1 MAWVGSVNQSITNG
15 AGSVLFALKTALL
28 AAGWS
33 IEASGSGTAG
43 VSSAGDNI
51 PTAVVFGKAGAWAR
65 MREPVGASPQREYI
79 FQNST
84 LNGANAIIK
93 YSRATGFLYNTGGNT
108 PGFGTAIVAPITGTA
123 PLGDG
128 QVVLGTGSDNVPGAV
143 GFAQSSGYVHAIAS
157 DTVSPGSYG
166 AYAFYM
172 INYTAGAPA
181 ASLGVFLTEPVAVG
195 STSVLD
201 QDPTVRVFGAGTAVA
216 PAAVNT
222 WSWWQAYGLAGAT
235 YVTLGGPS
243 QIAQG
248 SPMNSVFTIAT
259 VSPYD
264 SKVPM
269 YPMMVGKAL
278 YMPKGYT
285 TGAFQFNTTQNL
297 VDTFNLSSV
306 DARIAVSVTPGGGYC
321 AVIPWITNVI
331 PLV

>member
-15 AGSVLFALKTALL
+15 AGSVLFAIKTALL

-128 QVVLGTGSDNVPGAV
+128 VVVVGTGSDNVPVAV
-143 GFAQSSGYVHAIAS
+143 AFAQASGYTHAIAS

-166 AYAFYM
+166 SYAFYS
-172 INYTAGAPA
+172 INYVAAPYA
-181 ASLGVFLTEPVAVG
+181 AALNVLIAEPVAVG

-201 QDPTVRVFGAGTAVA
+201 QDPTIRYFGLGGGVA
-216 PAAVNT
+216 PIALPS

-235 YVTLGGPS
+235 YVTFGGTC
-243 QIAQG
+243 QISYGA
-248 SPMNSVFTIAT
+248 PLVTVFTIAT

-269 YPMMVGKAL
+269 YPMMVSRGL

-285 TGAFQFNTTQNL
+285 TGALVFNTTQNL
-297 VDTFNLSSV
+297 VDTFNLSSA
-306 DARIAVSVTPGGGYC
+306 DARIAVSVAAGGGYC